1 MAKANRQTTALHFGP
16 YSTPRV
22 KIGQRVTCEVR
33 GDVTIV
39 GISSG
44 RIQWPIGKTIRANS
58 LVVIGDL
65 AKALRRE
72 SPSAIRYWWGV
83 GSDAVW
89 KWRKA
94 LGVGETQG
102 TTILR
107 KLCATP
113 EKIAMLNAA
122 ASAVADRPERRAKI
136 AAARRGKPRPSHVA
150 AMLRTLQTGKRPTE
164 ATRAKMSQ
172 AHKQRGT
179 RPPKAGRTWELRED
193 DLLRTLPPKE
203 VAERTGRTLT
213 AVFSRRSLLGLED
226 GRTRSSRRRKA
237 GER

>member
-1 MAKANRQTTALHFGP
+1 MAKLIPTALHFGP
-16 YSTPRV
+16 YCMPQVR
-22 KIGQRVTCEVR
+22 IGEKVTCEVR

-44 RIQWPIGKTIRANS
+44 RIQWPITKNRS

-65 AKALRRE
+65 VKALRRE
-72 SPSAIRYWWGV
+72 SPSAVRYWWGV
-83 GSDAVW
+83 GSDSVR
-89 KWRKA
+89 KWRRK
-94 LGVGETQG
+94 LKVGKTEG
-102 TTILR
+102 MTILR
-107 KLCATP
+107 RSIATP
-113 EKIAMLNAA
+113 EWKAKINAA
-122 ASAVADRPERRAKI
+122 ASAVARRPERRAKI

>member
-1 MAKANRQTTALHFGP
+1 MSGSKTTALQFGL
-16 YSTPRV
+16 YSAPQVT
-22 KIGQRVTCEVR
+22 IGQRVTCKVR
-33 GDVTIV
+33 GEVTIV

-44 RIQWPIGKTIRANS
+44 RIQWPIGKTIRAKS

-107 KLCATP
+107 KSFATP

-122 ASAVADRPERRAKI
+122 ASAVAGQPERRAKI
-136 AAARRGKPRPSHVA
+136 AAAKRGKPRPSHVA
-150 AMLRTLQTGKRPTE
+150 AMLRTLQTGKQPTE
-164 ATRAKMSQ
+164 ATRARMSQ
-172 AHKQRGT
+172 SHKRKGT
-179 RPPKAGRTWELRED
+179 RPPKAGRAWEPWED
-193 DLLRTLPPKE
+193 TLLRTLPPKE
-203 VAERTGRTLT
+203 VAARTGRTLT
-213 AVFSRRSLLGLED
+213 AVLVGGHCWGWRMVGLAAAD
-226 GRTRSSRRRKA
+226 DARQANASC
-237 GER
+237 